1 MRNIFKVS
9 KVEKLMFN
17 LMQTSAV
24 KVNNYRRLMQMYETT
39 PEFTRSNAVGLDIH
53 IQRRLF
59 ETTPTTSRRKKRVFD
74 EMMASHRHE
83 DILDQHYTP
92 KTTRA
97 DKEVIY
103 LPSRDEICAAK
114 RIDSELCLSNLV
126 FGMPEESDAA
136 DLQNF
141 RELIEGEVTAG
152 SVIEVETAAVLSSAK
167 DSPFWRVHQ
176 ITDYFSTYNMKINT
190 KLDNIGSVQI
200 P

>member
-1 MRNIFKVS
+1 MHD
-9 KVEKLMFN
+9 
-17 LMQTSAV
+17 
-24 KVNNYRRLMQMYETT
+24 TT
-39 PEFTRSNAVGLDIH
+39 PEFTRSNAVGLDLH
-53 IQRRLF
+53 VQRRLF
-59 ETTPTTSRRKKRVFD
+59 ETTPSASRRMKRVFD
-74 EMMASHRHE
+74 EMMTSHRHE

-152 SVIEVETAAVLSSAK
+152 SIIEVETAAV
-167 DSPFWRVHQ
+167 
-176 ITDYFSTYNMKINT
+176 
-190 KLDNIGSVQI
+190 
-200 P
+200 